1 LLTVINRPLGHRLTD
16 AELAASVTDSSGE
29 ALFTTAFSH
38 GLVAGDYV
46 YVISNFDAYN
56 GFKYVYSPTYNT
68 FKLRDYETGDVVPY
82 YQDTDLFYRISVL
95 QHGWSAV
102 NQPIVYE
109 LESDLFPNN
118 VDEEAYTP
126 NIVVSQA
133 DAEGYTLLN
142 LSAALSDPTALSWV
156 ELVGSGSL
164 AGQYQII
171 TVLQPWQIIINLD
184 YDASNSFGGY
194 LVVKYYKNYCINVQ
208 VWSGVG
214 AEHPWFAEKPYELAA
229 TLQYVPDENGRA
241 KFSIAEILRGYLIY
255 LNYKKQ
261 IAETYQESKD
271 WGVVFSTSVYSDV
284 KEAQESF
291 IDYVEE
297 TYQTKVKDG
306 KHLQKLTGITH
317 LDSWDSKAGKY
328 ITPDTEEEAKEN
340 AIRELEETVINSRY
354 SKYFRALEKALQ
366 EGVKYKDLL
375 QIKPQDF
382 GLPKNW
388 SGCLGSDQYSSI
400 LWALSFEFL
409 INEPASLMLL
419 PDLRSIAQEIQ
430 APYSVLMD
438 CYNLTNKGK
447 KYGATGD

>member
-1 LLTVINRPLGHRLTD
+1 MSKVKDKSLVDFSEIQLRGIFTQAGLNSQDIDKAIADYMRYRESELSSLSILSYKDLQSLG
-16 AELAASVTDSSGE
+16 AE
-29 ALFTTAFSH
+29 ALYDK
-38 GLVAGDYV
+38 V
-46 YVISNFDAYN
+46 
-56 GFKYVYSPTYNT
+56 KE
-68 FKLRDYETGDVVPY
+68 LRSGGE
-82 YQDTDLFYRISVL
+82 
-95 QHGWSAV
+95 
-102 NQPIVYE
+102 IV
-109 LESDLFPNN
+109 
-118 VDEEAYTP
+118 
-126 NIVVSQA
+126 
-133 DAEGYTLLN
+133 
-142 LSAALSDPTALSWV
+142 
-156 ELVGSGSL
+156 
-164 AGQYQII
+164 
-171 TVLQPWQIIINLD
+171 
-184 YDASNSFGGY
+184 
-194 LVVKYYKNYCINVQ
+194 
-208 VWSGVG
+208 
-214 AEHPWFAEKPYELAA
+214 
-229 TLQYVPDENGRA
+229 
-241 KFSIAEILRGYLIY
+241 AEILRNYLRY

-340 AIRELEETVINSRY
+340 AIRELEKTVINSRY
-354 SKYFRALEKALQ
+354 IKYFRALKKAIQ
-366 EGVKYKDLL
+366 EGTKYKDLL
-375 QIKPQDF
+375 QIKPQGF
-382 GLPKNW
+382 GLPKTW

-419 PDLRSIAQEIQ
+419 PDLRSIAQEIE

>member
-1 LLTVINRPLGHRLTD
+1 MSKADIEKIKDFGKKL
-16 AELAASVTDSSGE
+16 ESSGADYSEVTLRDIFTQAGLNSDLTERAIRDYQRYRESELSSLSILSGNDIRQIGAE
-29 ALFTTAFSH
+29 ALADKVRNLRS
-38 GLVAGDYV
+38 GGE
-46 YVISNFDAYN
+46 I
-56 GFKYVYSPTYNT
+56 
-68 FKLRDYETGDVVPY
+68 LRDY
-82 YQDTDLFYRISVL
+82 
-95 QHGWSAV
+95 
-102 NQPIVYE
+102 
-109 LESDLFPNN
+109 
-118 VDEEAYTP
+118 
-126 NIVVSQA
+126 
-133 DAEGYTLLN
+133 
-142 LSAALSDPTALSWV
+142 
-156 ELVGSGSL
+156 
-164 AGQYQII
+164 
-171 TVLQPWQIIINLD
+171 
-184 YDASNSFGGY
+184 
-194 LVVKYYKNYCINVQ
+194 
-208 VWSGVG
+208 
-214 AEHPWFAEKPYELAA
+214 
-229 TLQYVPDENGRA
+229 
-241 KFSIAEILRGYLIY
+241 LRY

-284 KEAQESF
+284 EEAQEAF

-382 GLPKNW
+382 GLPKTW
-388 SGCLGSDQYSSI
+388 SGCLSSDQYSSI